1 MARKKKEDF
10 DVVTASQ
17 TDDGT
22 VVITSL
28 NELSEERM
36 NNVIRNAVASYDPE
50 NKQYSTYLKI
60 SASSETLTVDRI
72 DELAR
77 GLQSSLTNV
86 QTVNGIIRNYINKD
100 DLIGITY
107 DAIEANVNTEF
118 KCSFAQ
124 FPEQRNKTKQVNYA
138 REVIDDFNAQ
148 INVRSLLRAAIPMT
162 YAEGTYI
169 TYLRQ
174 KDENYIV
181 DYYPLGIAEISDYLS
196 NGQPV
201 VLINM
206 SKLKSAL
213 SKSMLKDKK
222 NKALFFENQETE
234 IQDNYPD
241 EVYQAFKNGD
251 TYAKLD
257 VDHCGVIRIGNM
269 GQKYGVS
276 PLFRALRPALML
288 ETFDTSDRVNAKAKA
303 KKIILQQ
310 LDPALMGPNND
321 KKGFAEQVTAHD
333 NLLRA
338 WKQNTVL
345 VTTAPYVKD
354 IRYVEPKVEMTNIET
369 VKQYR
374 NREMAALGISF
385 LNTDGQQT
393 VSTAKVSLDQLM
405 KNIGKIAEQ
414 IEDVLKRWYR
424 IRLEDAGV
432 DPMYCPDVKV
442 STTEMM
448 GIKPVWRN
456 KQIEADLSFVDV
468 RRNSWKSVATLTTFM
483 TEALKNQMF
492 YDIFSM
498 VDDAITGGEQKI
510 DAQGKEPTM
519 QDMDALALYLNEY
532 ADGGNPFTVSLMK
545 YCAKMRRMTG
555 YAEYLSDAAKDEFN
569 RYGLV
574 KTYDGVA
581 ITGISSA
588 KKLGDGSLLIPD

>member
-22 VVITSL
+22 VVLTSV

-36 NNVIRNAVASYDPE
+36 DNVIRHAIASYDPE

-138 REVIDDFNAQ
+138 REVIDDFNTQ

-234 IQDNYPD
+234 IQNNYPD

-303 KKIILQQ
+303 KKIIWQQ
-310 LDPALMGPNND
+310 LDPELMGPNKD
-321 KKGFAEQVTAHD
+321 KKGFSEQVTAHD

-354 IRYVEPKVEMTNIET
+354 IKYVEPKVEMTNIET

-448 GIKPVWRN
+448 GMEMKKAIAQFLFTTLNCSYKTAYEYMGLHAEDELRKRQAETEEGYDDVFVARQTSYTSTGNSGGGDSDKKTGRPKGEETE
-456 KQIEADLSFVDV
+456 KQIYDQQ
-468 RRNSWKSVATLTTFM
+468 RNEDSK
-483 TEALKNQMF
+483 
-492 YDIFSM
+492 
-498 VDDAITGGEQKI
+498 
-510 DAQGKEPTM
+510 
-519 QDMDALALYLNEY
+519 
-532 ADGGNPFTVSLMK
+532 
-545 YCAKMRRMTG
+545 
-555 YAEYLSDAAKDEFN
+555 
-569 RYGLV
+569 
-574 KTYDGVA
+574 
-581 ITGISSA
+581 
-588 KKLGDGSLLIPD
+588 

>member
-22 VVITSL
+22 IVITSL

-148 INVRSLLRAAIPMT
+148 INVRSLLRTAIPMT

-169 TYLRQ
+169 IYLRQ

-222 NKALFFENQETE
+222 NKALFFENQEIE
-234 IQDNYPD
+234 IQNNYPD
-241 EVYQAFKNGD
+241 EVYQAFKNGN

-303 KKIILQQ
+303 KKIIWQQ

-354 IRYVEPKVEMTNIET
+354 IKYVEPKVEMTNIET

-414 IEDVLKRWYR
+414 IEDVLKRWYS

-448 GIKPVWRN
+448 GMEMKKAIAQFLFTTLNCSYKTAYEYMGLHAEDELRKRQAETEEGYDDVFVARQTSYTSTGNSSGGDSDKKTGRPKGEETE
-456 KQIEADLSFVDV
+456 KQIYDQQ
-468 RRNSWKSVATLTTFM
+468 RNEDSK
-483 TEALKNQMF
+483 
-492 YDIFSM
+492 
-498 VDDAITGGEQKI
+498 
-510 DAQGKEPTM
+510 
-519 QDMDALALYLNEY
+519 
-532 ADGGNPFTVSLMK
+532 
-545 YCAKMRRMTG
+545 
-555 YAEYLSDAAKDEFN
+555 
-569 RYGLV
+569 
-574 KTYDGVA
+574 
-581 ITGISSA
+581 
-588 KKLGDGSLLIPD
+588 

>member
-22 VVITSL
+22 VVLTSV

-36 NNVIRNAVASYDPE
+36 DNVIRHAIASYDPE

-138 REVIDDFNAQ
+138 REVIDDFNTQ
-148 INVRSLLRAAIPMT
+148 INVRSLLRTAIPMT

-169 TYLRQ
+169 IYLRQ

-222 NKALFFENQETE
+222 NKALFFENQEIE
-234 IQDNYPD
+234 IQNNYPD
-241 EVYQAFKNGD
+241 EVYQAFKNGN

-303 KKIILQQ
+303 KKIIWQQ

-354 IRYVEPKVEMTNIET
+354 IKYVEPKVEMTNIET

-424 IRLEDAGV
+424 VRLEDAGV
-432 DPMYCPDVKV
+432 DLMYCPDVNV

-448 GIKPVWRN
+448 GMEMKKAIAQFLFTTLNCSYKTAYEYMGLHAEDELRKRQAETEEGYDDVFVARQTSYTSTGNTGGGGDSDKKTGRPKGEETE
-456 KQIEADLSFVDV
+456 KQIYDQQ
-468 RRNSWKSVATLTTFM
+468 RNEDSK
-483 TEALKNQMF
+483 
-492 YDIFSM
+492 
-498 VDDAITGGEQKI
+498 
-510 DAQGKEPTM
+510 
-519 QDMDALALYLNEY
+519 
-532 ADGGNPFTVSLMK
+532 
-545 YCAKMRRMTG
+545 
-555 YAEYLSDAAKDEFN
+555 
-569 RYGLV
+569 
-574 KTYDGVA
+574 
-581 ITGISSA
+581 
-588 KKLGDGSLLIPD
+588 

>member
-138 REVIDDFNAQ
+138 REVIDDFNTQ
-148 INVRSLLRAAIPMT
+148 INVRSLLRVAIPMT

-234 IQDNYPD
+234 IQNNYPD

-303 KKIILQQ
+303 KKIIWQQ
-310 LDPALMGPNND
+310 LDPELMGPNKD
-321 KKGFAEQVTAHD
+321 KKGFSEQVTAHD

-354 IRYVEPKVEMTNIET
+354 IKYVEPKVEMTNIET

-448 GIKPVWRN
+448 GMEMKKAIAQFLFTTLNCSYKTAYEYMGLHAEDELRKRQAETEEGYDDVFVARQTSYTSTGNSGGGGDSDKKTGRPKGEETE
-456 KQIEADLSFVDV
+456 KQIYDQQ
-468 RRNSWKSVATLTTFM
+468 RNEDSK
-483 TEALKNQMF
+483 
-492 YDIFSM
+492 
-498 VDDAITGGEQKI
+498 
-510 DAQGKEPTM
+510 
-519 QDMDALALYLNEY
+519 
-532 ADGGNPFTVSLMK
+532 
-545 YCAKMRRMTG
+545 
-555 YAEYLSDAAKDEFN
+555 
-569 RYGLV
+569 
-574 KTYDGVA
+574 
-581 ITGISSA
+581 
-588 KKLGDGSLLIPD
+588 

>member
-22 VVITSL
+22 VVLTSV

-36 NNVIRNAVASYDPE
+36 DNVIRHAIASYDPE

-124 FPEQRNKTKQVNYA
+124 FPEKRNKAKQVNYA
-138 REVIDDFNAQ
+138 RKVIDDFNAQ
-148 INVRSLLRAAIPMT
+148 INVRSLLRTAIPMT

-169 TYLRQ
+169 IYLRQ

-222 NKALFFENQETE
+222 NKALFFENQEIE
-234 IQDNYPD
+234 IQNNYPD

-303 KKIILQQ
+303 KKIIWQQ

-354 IRYVEPKVEMTNIET
+354 IKYVEPKVEMTNIET

-448 GIKPVWRN
+448 GMEMKKAIAQFLFTTLNCSYKTAYEYMGLHAEDELRKRQAETEEGYDDVFVARQTSYTSTGNTGGGGDSDKKTGRPKGEETE
-456 KQIEADLSFVDV
+456 KQIYDQQ
-468 RRNSWKSVATLTTFM
+468 RNEDSK
-483 TEALKNQMF
+483 
-492 YDIFSM
+492 
-498 VDDAITGGEQKI
+498 
-510 DAQGKEPTM
+510 
-519 QDMDALALYLNEY
+519 
-532 ADGGNPFTVSLMK
+532 
-545 YCAKMRRMTG
+545 
-555 YAEYLSDAAKDEFN
+555 
-569 RYGLV
+569 
-574 KTYDGVA
+574 
-581 ITGISSA
+581 
-588 KKLGDGSLLIPD
+588 

>member
-138 REVIDDFNAQ
+138 REVIDDFNTQ

-234 IQDNYPD
+234 IQNNYPD

-303 KKIILQQ
+303 KKIIWQQ
-310 LDPALMGPNND
+310 LDPALMGQNHD
-321 KKGFAEQVTAHD
+321 KKGFTEQVTAHD

-354 IRYVEPKVEMTNIET
+354 IKYVEPKVEMTNIET

-448 GIKPVWRN
+448 GMEMKKAIAQFLFTTLNCSYKTAYEYMGLHAEDELRKRQAETEEGYDDVFVARQTSYTSTGNTGGGDSDKKTGHPKGEETE
-456 KQIEADLSFVDV
+456 KQIYDQQ
-468 RRNSWKSVATLTTFM
+468 RNEDSK
-483 TEALKNQMF
+483 
-492 YDIFSM
+492 
-498 VDDAITGGEQKI
+498 
-510 DAQGKEPTM
+510 
-519 QDMDALALYLNEY
+519 
-532 ADGGNPFTVSLMK
+532 
-545 YCAKMRRMTG
+545 
-555 YAEYLSDAAKDEFN
+555 
-569 RYGLV
+569 
-574 KTYDGVA
+574 
-581 ITGISSA
+581 
-588 KKLGDGSLLIPD
+588 

>member
-22 VVITSL
+22 VVLTSV

-36 NNVIRNAVASYDPE
+36 DNVIRHAIASYDPE

-138 REVIDDFNAQ
+138 REVIDDFNTQ

-234 IQDNYPD
+234 IQNNYPD

-303 KKIILQQ
+303 KKIIWQQ
-310 LDPALMGPNND
+310 LDPELMGPNKD
-321 KKGFAEQVTAHD
+321 KKGFSEQVTAHD

-354 IRYVEPKVEMTNIET
+354 IKYVEPKVEMTNIET

-448 GIKPVWRN
+448 GMEMKKAIAQFLFTTLNCSYKTAYEYMGLHAEDELRKRQAETEEGYDDVFVARQTSYTSTGSSGGGDSDKKTGRPKGEETE
-456 KQIEADLSFVDV
+456 KQIYDQQ
-468 RRNSWKSVATLTTFM
+468 RNEDSK
-483 TEALKNQMF
+483 
-492 YDIFSM
+492 
-498 VDDAITGGEQKI
+498 
-510 DAQGKEPTM
+510 
-519 QDMDALALYLNEY
+519 
-532 ADGGNPFTVSLMK
+532 
-545 YCAKMRRMTG
+545 
-555 YAEYLSDAAKDEFN
+555 
-569 RYGLV
+569 
-574 KTYDGVA
+574 
-581 ITGISSA
+581 
-588 KKLGDGSLLIPD
+588 

>member
-22 VVITSL
+22 VVLTSV

-36 NNVIRNAVASYDPE
+36 DNVIRHAIASYDPE

-77 GLQSSLTNV
+77 GLQSNLTNV

-138 REVIDDFNAQ
+138 REVIDDFNTQ

-222 NKALFFENQETE
+222 KKALFFENQETE
-234 IQDNYPD
+234 IQNNYPD

-303 KKIILQQ
+303 KKIIWQQ

-354 IRYVEPKVEMTNIET
+354 IKYVEPKVEMTNIET

-448 GIKPVWRN
+448 GMEMKKAIAQFLFTTLNCSYKTAYEYMGLHAEDELRKRQAETEEGYDDVFVARQTSYTSSGNSAGGGDSDKKTGRPKGEETE
-456 KQIEADLSFVDV
+456 KQIYDQQ
-468 RRNSWKSVATLTTFM
+468 RNEDSK
-483 TEALKNQMF
+483 
-492 YDIFSM
+492 
-498 VDDAITGGEQKI
+498 
-510 DAQGKEPTM
+510 
-519 QDMDALALYLNEY
+519 
-532 ADGGNPFTVSLMK
+532 
-545 YCAKMRRMTG
+545 
-555 YAEYLSDAAKDEFN
+555 
-569 RYGLV
+569 
-574 KTYDGVA
+574 
-581 ITGISSA
+581 
-588 KKLGDGSLLIPD
+588 

>member
-107 DAIEANVNTEF
+107 DAIESNVNTEF

-138 REVIDDFNAQ
+138 REVIDDFNTQ

-234 IQDNYPD
+234 IQNNYPD

-303 KKIILQQ
+303 KKIIWQQ
-310 LDPALMGPNND
+310 LDPELMGPNKD
-321 KKGFAEQVTAHD
+321 KKGFSEQVTAHD

-354 IRYVEPKVEMTNIET
+354 IKYVEPKVEMTNIET

-448 GIKPVWRN
+448 GMEMKKAIARFLFTTLNCSYKTAYEYMGLHAEDELRKRQAETEEGYDDVFVARQTSYTSTGSSGGGGDSDKKTGRPKGEETE
-456 KQIEADLSFVDV
+456 KQIYDQQ
-468 RRNSWKSVATLTTFM
+468 RNEDSK
-483 TEALKNQMF
+483 
-492 YDIFSM
+492 
-498 VDDAITGGEQKI
+498 
-510 DAQGKEPTM
+510 
-519 QDMDALALYLNEY
+519 
-532 ADGGNPFTVSLMK
+532 
-545 YCAKMRRMTG
+545 
-555 YAEYLSDAAKDEFN
+555 
-569 RYGLV
+569 
-574 KTYDGVA
+574 
-581 ITGISSA
+581 
-588 KKLGDGSLLIPD
+588 

>member
-138 REVIDDFNAQ
+138 REVIDDFNTQ
-148 INVRSLLRAAIPMT
+148 INVRSLLRTAIPMT

-196 NGQPV
+196 SGQPV

-234 IQDNYPD
+234 IQNNYPD

-303 KKIILQQ
+303 KKIIWQQ
-310 LDPALMGPNND
+310 LDPELMGPNKD
-321 KKGFAEQVTAHD
+321 KKGFSEQVTAHD

-354 IRYVEPKVEMTNIET
+354 IKYVEPKVEMTNIET

-448 GIKPVWRN
+448 GMEMKKAIAQFLFTTLNCSYKTAYEYMGLHAEDELRKRQAETEEGYDDVFVARQTSYTSTGSSGGGGDSDKKTGRPKGEETE
-456 KQIEADLSFVDV
+456 KQIYDQQ
-468 RRNSWKSVATLTTFM
+468 RNEDSK
-483 TEALKNQMF
+483 
-492 YDIFSM
+492 
-498 VDDAITGGEQKI
+498 
-510 DAQGKEPTM
+510 
-519 QDMDALALYLNEY
+519 
-532 ADGGNPFTVSLMK
+532 
-545 YCAKMRRMTG
+545 
-555 YAEYLSDAAKDEFN
+555 
-569 RYGLV
+569 
-574 KTYDGVA
+574 
-581 ITGISSA
+581 
-588 KKLGDGSLLIPD
+588 

>member
-22 VVITSL
+22 IVITSL

-138 REVIDDFNAQ
+138 REVIDDFNSQ

-234 IQDNYPD
+234 IQNNYPD

-303 KKIILQQ
+303 KKIIWQQ
-310 LDPALMGPNND
+310 LDPALMGPNNN
-321 KKGFAEQVTAHD
+321 KKGFAEQATAHD

-354 IRYVEPKVEMTNIET
+354 IKYVEPKVEMTNIET

-448 GIKPVWRN
+448 GMEMKKAIAQFLFTTLNCSYKTAYEYMGLHAEDELRKRQAETEEGYDDVFVARQTSYTSTGNSGSSDSDKKTGRPKGEETE
-456 KQIEADLSFVDV
+456 KQIYDQQ
-468 RRNSWKSVATLTTFM
+468 RNEDSK
-483 TEALKNQMF
+483 
-492 YDIFSM
+492 
-498 VDDAITGGEQKI
+498 
-510 DAQGKEPTM
+510 
-519 QDMDALALYLNEY
+519 
-532 ADGGNPFTVSLMK
+532 
-545 YCAKMRRMTG
+545 
-555 YAEYLSDAAKDEFN
+555 
-569 RYGLV
+569 
-574 KTYDGVA
+574 
-581 ITGISSA
+581 
-588 KKLGDGSLLIPD
+588 

>member
-22 VVITSL
+22 VVLTSV

-36 NNVIRNAVASYDPE
+36 DNVIRHAIASYDPE

-234 IQDNYPD
+234 IQNNYPD

-354 IRYVEPKVEMTNIET
+354 VRYVEPKVEMTNIET

-448 GIKPVWRN
+448 GMEMKKAIAQFLFTTLNCSYKTAYEYMGLHAEDELCKRQAETEEGYDDVFVARQTSYTSTGSSGGGGDSDKKTGRPKGEETE
-456 KQIEADLSFVDV
+456 KQIYDQQ
-468 RRNSWKSVATLTTFM
+468 RNEDSK
-483 TEALKNQMF
+483 
-492 YDIFSM
+492 
-498 VDDAITGGEQKI
+498 
-510 DAQGKEPTM
+510 
-519 QDMDALALYLNEY
+519 
-532 ADGGNPFTVSLMK
+532 
-545 YCAKMRRMTG
+545 
-555 YAEYLSDAAKDEFN
+555 
-569 RYGLV
+569 
-574 KTYDGVA
+574 
-581 ITGISSA
+581 
-588 KKLGDGSLLIPD
+588 

>member
-22 VVITSL
+22 VVLTSV

-36 NNVIRNAVASYDPE
+36 DNVIRHAIASYDPE

-148 INVRSLLRAAIPMT
+148 INVRSLLRTAIPMT

-222 NKALFFENQETE
+222 NKALFFENQEIE
-234 IQDNYPD
+234 IQNNYPD
-241 EVYQAFKNGD
+241 EVYQAFKNGN

-303 KKIILQQ
+303 KKIIWQQ

-354 IRYVEPKVEMTNIET
+354 IKYVEPKVEMTNIET

-432 DPMYCPDVKV
+432 DLMYCPDVKV

-448 GIKPVWRN
+448 GMEMKKAIAQFLFTTLNCSYKTAYEYMGLHAEDELRKRQAETEEGYDDVFVARQTSYTSTGNTGGGGDSDKKTGRPKGEETE
-456 KQIEADLSFVDV
+456 KQIYDQQ
-468 RRNSWKSVATLTTFM
+468 RNEDSK
-483 TEALKNQMF
+483 
-492 YDIFSM
+492 
-498 VDDAITGGEQKI
+498 
-510 DAQGKEPTM
+510 
-519 QDMDALALYLNEY
+519 
-532 ADGGNPFTVSLMK
+532 
-545 YCAKMRRMTG
+545 
-555 YAEYLSDAAKDEFN
+555 
-569 RYGLV
+569 
-574 KTYDGVA
+574 
-581 ITGISSA
+581 
-588 KKLGDGSLLIPD
+588 

>member
-17 TDDGT
+17 SDDGT
-22 VVITSL
+22 VVLTSI

-50 NKQYSTYLKI
+50 NNQYSTYLKI

-138 REVIDDFNAQ
+138 REVIDDFNTQ
-148 INVRSLLRAAIPMT
+148 INVRSLLRTAIPMT

-234 IQDNYPD
+234 IQNNYPD

-303 KKIILQQ
+303 KKIIWQQ

-354 IRYVEPKVEMTNIET
+354 IKYVEPKVEMTNIET

-432 DPMYCPDVKV
+432 DQMYCPDVKV

-448 GIKPVWRN
+448 GMEMKKAIAQFLFTTLNCSYKTAYEYMGLHAEDELRKRQAETEEGYDDVFVARQTSYTSTGNTGGGGDSDKKTGRPKGEETE
-456 KQIEADLSFVDV
+456 KQIYDQQ
-468 RRNSWKSVATLTTFM
+468 RNEDSK
-483 TEALKNQMF
+483 
-492 YDIFSM
+492 
-498 VDDAITGGEQKI
+498 
-510 DAQGKEPTM
+510 
-519 QDMDALALYLNEY
+519 
-532 ADGGNPFTVSLMK
+532 
-545 YCAKMRRMTG
+545 
-555 YAEYLSDAAKDEFN
+555 
-569 RYGLV
+569 
-574 KTYDGVA
+574 
-581 ITGISSA
+581 
-588 KKLGDGSLLIPD
+588 

>member
-148 INVRSLLRAAIPMT
+148 INVRSLLRTAIPMT

-213 SKSMLKDKK
+213 SKSMLKDKR
-222 NKALFFENQETE
+222 NKALFFENQEIE
-234 IQDNYPD
+234 IQNNYPD
-241 EVYQAFKNGD
+241 EVYQAFKNGN

-303 KKIILQQ
+303 KKIIWQQ

-354 IRYVEPKVEMTNIET
+354 IKYVEPKVEMTNIET

-432 DPMYCPDVKV
+432 DLMYCPDVKV

-448 GIKPVWRN
+448 GMEMKKAIAQFLFTTLNCSYKTAYEYMGLHAEDELRKRQAETEEGYDDVFVARQTSYTSTGNPGGGGDSDKKTGRPKGEETE
-456 KQIEADLSFVDV
+456 KQIYDQQ
-468 RRNSWKSVATLTTFM
+468 RNEDSK
-483 TEALKNQMF
+483 
-492 YDIFSM
+492 
-498 VDDAITGGEQKI
+498 
-510 DAQGKEPTM
+510 
-519 QDMDALALYLNEY
+519 
-532 ADGGNPFTVSLMK
+532 
-545 YCAKMRRMTG
+545 
-555 YAEYLSDAAKDEFN
+555 
-569 RYGLV
+569 
-574 KTYDGVA
+574 
-581 ITGISSA
+581 
-588 KKLGDGSLLIPD
+588 

>member
-22 VVITSL
+22 VVLTSV

-36 NNVIRNAVASYDPE
+36 DNVIRHAIASYDPE

-77 GLQSSLTNV
+77 GLQSNLTNV

-138 REVIDDFNAQ
+138 REVIDDFNTQ
-148 INVRSLLRAAIPMT
+148 INVRSLLRTAIPMT

-234 IQDNYPD
+234 IQNNYPD

-303 KKIILQQ
+303 KKIIWQQ
-310 LDPALMGPNND
+310 LDPELMGPNKD
-321 KKGFAEQVTAHD
+321 KKGFSEQVTAHD

-354 IRYVEPKVEMTNIET
+354 IKYVEPKVEMTNIET

-432 DPMYCPDVKV
+432 DTMYCPDVKV

-448 GIKPVWRN
+448 GMEMKKAIAQFLFTTLNCSYKTAYEYMGLHAEDELRKRQAETEEGYDDVFVARQTSYTSTGNSSGGGDSDKKTGRPKGEETE
-456 KQIEADLSFVDV
+456 KQIYDQQ
-468 RRNSWKSVATLTTFM
+468 RNEDSK
-483 TEALKNQMF
+483 
-492 YDIFSM
+492 
-498 VDDAITGGEQKI
+498 
-510 DAQGKEPTM
+510 
-519 QDMDALALYLNEY
+519 
-532 ADGGNPFTVSLMK
+532 
-545 YCAKMRRMTG
+545 
-555 YAEYLSDAAKDEFN
+555 
-569 RYGLV
+569 
-574 KTYDGVA
+574 
-581 ITGISSA
+581 
-588 KKLGDGSLLIPD
+588 

>member
-22 VVITSL
+22 VVLTSV

-36 NNVIRNAVASYDPE
+36 DNVIRHAIASYDPE

-138 REVIDDFNAQ
+138 REVIDDFNTQ

-234 IQDNYPD
+234 IQNNYPD

-303 KKIILQQ
+303 KKIIWQQ
-310 LDPALMGPNND
+310 LDPELMGPNKD
-321 KKGFAEQVTAHD
+321 KKGFSEQVTAHD

-354 IRYVEPKVEMTNIET
+354 IKYVEPKVEMTNIET

-432 DPMYCPDVKV
+432 DTMFCPDVKV

-448 GIKPVWRN
+448 GMEMKKAIAQFLFTTLNCSYKTAYEYMGLHAEDELRKRQAETEEGYDDVFVARQTSYTSTGNSSGGDSDKKTGRPKGEETE
-456 KQIEADLSFVDV
+456 KQIYDQQ
-468 RRNSWKSVATLTTFM
+468 RNEDSK
-483 TEALKNQMF
+483 
-492 YDIFSM
+492 
-498 VDDAITGGEQKI
+498 
-510 DAQGKEPTM
+510 
-519 QDMDALALYLNEY
+519 
-532 ADGGNPFTVSLMK
+532 
-545 YCAKMRRMTG
+545 
-555 YAEYLSDAAKDEFN
+555 
-569 RYGLV
+569 
-574 KTYDGVA
+574 
-581 ITGISSA
+581 
-588 KKLGDGSLLIPD
+588 

>member
-72 DELAR
+72 DELAQ

-162 YAEGTYI
+162 YAGGTYI

-234 IQDNYPD
+234 IQNNYPD

-303 KKIILQQ
+303 KKIIWQQ
-310 LDPALMGPNND
+310 LDPELMGPNKD
-321 KKGFAEQVTAHD
+321 KKGFSEQVTAHD

-354 IRYVEPKVEMTNIET
+354 IKYVEPKVEMTNIET

-448 GIKPVWRN
+448 GMEMKKAIAQFLFTTLNCSYKTAYEYMGLHAEDELRKRQAETEEGYDDVFVARQTSYTSTGNTGGGGDSDKKTGRPKGEETE
-456 KQIEADLSFVDV
+456 KQIYDQQ
-468 RRNSWKSVATLTTFM
+468 RNEDSK
-483 TEALKNQMF
+483 
-492 YDIFSM
+492 
-498 VDDAITGGEQKI
+498 
-510 DAQGKEPTM
+510 
-519 QDMDALALYLNEY
+519 
-532 ADGGNPFTVSLMK
+532 
-545 YCAKMRRMTG
+545 
-555 YAEYLSDAAKDEFN
+555 
-569 RYGLV
+569 
-574 KTYDGVA
+574 
-581 ITGISSA
+581 
-588 KKLGDGSLLIPD
+588 

>member
-22 VVITSL
+22 VIITSL

-77 GLQSSLTNV
+77 GLQSNLTNV

-138 REVIDDFNAQ
+138 REVIDDFNTQ
-148 INVRSLLRAAIPMT
+148 INVRSLLRTAIPMT

-234 IQDNYPD
+234 IQNNYPD

-303 KKIILQQ
+303 KKIIWQQ

-354 IRYVEPKVEMTNIET
+354 IKYVEPKVEMTNIET

-432 DPMYCPDVKV
+432 DTMYCPDVKV

-448 GIKPVWRN
+448 GMEMKKAIAQFLFTTLNCSYKTAYEYMGLHAEDELRKRQAETEEGYDDVFVARQTSYTSTGSSGSGSDSDKKTGRPKGEETE
-456 KQIEADLSFVDV
+456 KQIYDQQ
-468 RRNSWKSVATLTTFM
+468 RNEDSK
-483 TEALKNQMF
+483 
-492 YDIFSM
+492 
-498 VDDAITGGEQKI
+498 
-510 DAQGKEPTM
+510 
-519 QDMDALALYLNEY
+519 
-532 ADGGNPFTVSLMK
+532 
-545 YCAKMRRMTG
+545 
-555 YAEYLSDAAKDEFN
+555 
-569 RYGLV
+569 
-574 KTYDGVA
+574 
-581 ITGISSA
+581 
-588 KKLGDGSLLIPD
+588 

>member
-22 VVITSL
+22 IVLTSV

-36 NNVIRNAVASYDPE
+36 DNVIRHAIASYDPE

-138 REVIDDFNAQ
+138 REVIDDFNTQ

-169 TYLRQ
+169 IYLRQ

-234 IQDNYPD
+234 IQNNYPD

-251 TYAKLD
+251 TYARLD

-303 KKIILQQ
+303 KKIIWQQ
-310 LDPALMGPNND
+310 LDPELMGPNKD
-321 KKGFAEQVTAHD
+321 KKGFSEQVTAHD

-354 IRYVEPKVEMTNIET
+354 IKYVEPKVEMTNIET

-448 GIKPVWRN
+448 GMEMKKAIAQFLFTTLNCSYKTAYEYMGLHAEDELRKRQAETEEGYDDVFVARQTSYTSTGNSGGGGDSDKKTGRPKGEETE
-456 KQIEADLSFVDV
+456 KQIYDQQ
-468 RRNSWKSVATLTTFM
+468 RNEDSK
-483 TEALKNQMF
+483 
-492 YDIFSM
+492 
-498 VDDAITGGEQKI
+498 
-510 DAQGKEPTM
+510 
-519 QDMDALALYLNEY
+519 
-532 ADGGNPFTVSLMK
+532 
-545 YCAKMRRMTG
+545 
-555 YAEYLSDAAKDEFN
+555 
-569 RYGLV
+569 
-574 KTYDGVA
+574 
-581 ITGISSA
+581 
-588 KKLGDGSLLIPD
+588 

>member
-22 VVITSL
+22 VVLTSV

-36 NNVIRNAVASYDPE
+36 DNVIRHAIASYDPE

-138 REVIDDFNAQ
+138 REVIDDFNTQ
-148 INVRSLLRAAIPMT
+148 INVRSLLRTAIPMT

-169 TYLRQ
+169 IYLRQ
-174 KDENYIV
+174 KDENYIA

-222 NKALFFENQETE
+222 NKALFFENQEIE
-234 IQDNYPD
+234 IQNNYPD
-241 EVYQAFKNGD
+241 EVYQAFKNGN

-303 KKIILQQ
+303 KKIIWQQ

-354 IRYVEPKVEMTNIET
+354 IKYVEPKVEMTNIET

-424 IRLEDAGV
+424 VRLEDAGV
-432 DPMYCPDVKV
+432 DLMYCPDVKV

-448 GIKPVWRN
+448 GMEMKKAIAQFLFTTLNCSYKTAYEYMGLHAEDELRKRQAETEEGYDDVFVARQTSYTSTGNTGGGGDSDKKTGRPKGEETE
-456 KQIEADLSFVDV
+456 KQIYDQQ
-468 RRNSWKSVATLTTFM
+468 RNEDSK
-483 TEALKNQMF
+483 
-492 YDIFSM
+492 
-498 VDDAITGGEQKI
+498 
-510 DAQGKEPTM
+510 
-519 QDMDALALYLNEY
+519 
-532 ADGGNPFTVSLMK
+532 
-545 YCAKMRRMTG
+545 
-555 YAEYLSDAAKDEFN
+555 
-569 RYGLV
+569 
-574 KTYDGVA
+574 
-581 ITGISSA
+581 
-588 KKLGDGSLLIPD
+588 

>member
-17 TDDGT
+17 DNDGRII
-22 VVITSL
+22 ITSAK
-28 NELSEERM
+28 ELSEEKM
-36 NNVIRNAVASYDPE
+36 NNAIRNAVAAYDPE
-50 NKQYSTYLKI
+50 NKQYSAYLTI

-138 REVIDDFNAQ
+138 REVIEDFNSQ
-148 INVRSLLRAAIPMT
+148 INVRNLLRSAIPMT

-234 IQDNYPD
+234 IQNNYPD
-241 EVYQAFKNGD
+241 EVYQAFKSGD

-257 VDHCGVIRIGNM
+257 VDHCGVIRVGNM

-288 ETFDTSDRVNAKAKA
+288 ETFDTADRVNAKAKA
-303 KKIILQQ
+303 KKIIWQQ
-310 LDPALMGPNND
+310 LDPSLMGPNLD
-321 KKGFAEQVTAHD
+321 KKGYAEQATAHD
-333 NLLRA
+333 NLMRA

-345 VTTAPYVKD
+345 VTTPPYVKS
-354 IRYVEPKVEMTNIET
+354 IQYVEPKVEMTNIET

-414 IEDVLKRWYR
+414 VEDVLKRWYR

-432 DPMYCPDVKV
+432 DPMYCPDVKI

-448 GIKPVWRN
+448 GMEMKKSIAQFLFTTLNCSYGTAYDIMGYHAEDELRKRQAESEEGYDDVFIARQTSYTSSGSSGGSSGDSDAKVGRPKGEETE
-456 KQIEADLSFVDV
+456 KQIYDQQ
-468 RRNSWKSVATLTTFM
+468 RNEDSK
-483 TEALKNQMF
+483 
-492 YDIFSM
+492 
-498 VDDAITGGEQKI
+498 
-510 DAQGKEPTM
+510 
-519 QDMDALALYLNEY
+519 
-532 ADGGNPFTVSLMK
+532 
-545 YCAKMRRMTG
+545 
-555 YAEYLSDAAKDEFN
+555 
-569 RYGLV
+569 
-574 KTYDGVA
+574 
-581 ITGISSA
+581 
-588 KKLGDGSLLIPD
+588 

>member
-124 FPEQRNKTKQVNYA
+124 FPEKRNKTKQVNYA

-148 INVRSLLRAAIPMT
+148 INVRSLLRTAIPMT

-169 TYLRQ
+169 IYLRQ

-222 NKALFFENQETE
+222 NKALFFENQEIE
-234 IQDNYPD
+234 IQNNYPD
-241 EVYQAFKNGD
+241 EVYQAFKNGN

-303 KKIILQQ
+303 KKIIWQQ

-354 IRYVEPKVEMTNIET
+354 IKYVEPKVEMTNIET

-432 DPMYCPDVKV
+432 DLMYCPDVKV

-448 GIKPVWRN
+448 GMEMKKAIAQFLFTTLNCSYKTAYEYMGLHAEDELRKRQAETEEGYDDVFVARQTSYTSTGNTGGGGDSDKKTGRPKGEETE
-456 KQIEADLSFVDV
+456 KQIYDQQ
-468 RRNSWKSVATLTTFM
+468 RNEDSK
-483 TEALKNQMF
+483 
-492 YDIFSM
+492 
-498 VDDAITGGEQKI
+498 
-510 DAQGKEPTM
+510 
-519 QDMDALALYLNEY
+519 
-532 ADGGNPFTVSLMK
+532 
-545 YCAKMRRMTG
+545 
-555 YAEYLSDAAKDEFN
+555 
-569 RYGLV
+569 
-574 KTYDGVA
+574 
-581 ITGISSA
+581 
-588 KKLGDGSLLIPD
+588 

>member
-22 VVITSL
+22 VVLTSV

-36 NNVIRNAVASYDPE
+36 DNVVRHAIASYDPE

-138 REVIDDFNAQ
+138 REVIDDFNTQ

-174 KDENYIV
+174 KDENYII

-234 IQDNYPD
+234 IQNNYPD

-303 KKIILQQ
+303 KKIIWQQ
-310 LDPALMGPNND
+310 LDPELMGPNKD
-321 KKGFAEQVTAHD
+321 KKGFSEQVTAHD

-354 IRYVEPKVEMTNIET
+354 IKYVEPKVEMTNIET

-448 GIKPVWRN
+448 GMEMKKAIAQFLFTTLNCSYKTAYEYMGLHAEDELRKRQAETEEGYDDVFVARQTSYTSTGNPCGGDSDKKTGRPKGEETE
-456 KQIEADLSFVDV
+456 KQIYDQQ
-468 RRNSWKSVATLTTFM
+468 RNEDSK
-483 TEALKNQMF
+483 
-492 YDIFSM
+492 
-498 VDDAITGGEQKI
+498 
-510 DAQGKEPTM
+510 
-519 QDMDALALYLNEY
+519 
-532 ADGGNPFTVSLMK
+532 
-545 YCAKMRRMTG
+545 
-555 YAEYLSDAAKDEFN
+555 
-569 RYGLV
+569 
-574 KTYDGVA
+574 
-581 ITGISSA
+581 
-588 KKLGDGSLLIPD
+588 

>member
-138 REVIDDFNAQ
+138 REVIDDFNTQ
-148 INVRSLLRAAIPMT
+148 INVRSLLRTAIPMT

-234 IQDNYPD
+234 IQNNYPD

-303 KKIILQQ
+303 KKIIWQQ

-354 IRYVEPKVEMTNIET
+354 IKYVEPKVEMTNIET

-432 DPMYCPDVKV
+432 DQMYCPDVKV

-448 GIKPVWRN
+448 GMEMKKAIAQFLFTTLNCSYKTAYEYMGLHAEDELRKRQAETEEGYDDVFVARQTSYTSTGNTGGGGDSDKKTGRPKGEETE
-456 KQIEADLSFVDV
+456 KQIYDQQ
-468 RRNSWKSVATLTTFM
+468 RNEDSK
-483 TEALKNQMF
+483 
-492 YDIFSM
+492 
-498 VDDAITGGEQKI
+498 
-510 DAQGKEPTM
+510 
-519 QDMDALALYLNEY
+519 
-532 ADGGNPFTVSLMK
+532 
-545 YCAKMRRMTG
+545 
-555 YAEYLSDAAKDEFN
+555 
-569 RYGLV
+569 
-574 KTYDGVA
+574 
-581 ITGISSA
+581 
-588 KKLGDGSLLIPD
+588 

>member
-22 VVITSL
+22 VVLTSV

-36 NNVIRNAVASYDPE
+36 DNVIRHAIASYDPE

-138 REVIDDFNAQ
+138 REVIDDFNTQ

-169 TYLRQ
+169 IYLRQ

-234 IQDNYPD
+234 IQNNYPD

-303 KKIILQQ
+303 KKIIWQQ
-310 LDPALMGPNND
+310 LDPELMGPNND
-321 KKGFAEQVTAHD
+321 KKGFSEQVTAHD

-354 IRYVEPKVEMTNIET
+354 IKYVEPKVEMTNIET

-448 GIKPVWRN
+448 GMEMKKAIAQFLFTTLNCSYKTAYEYMGLHAEDELRKRQAETEEGYDDVFVARQTSYTSTGNSGGGGDSDKKTGRPKGEETE
-456 KQIEADLSFVDV
+456 KQIYDQQ
-468 RRNSWKSVATLTTFM
+468 RNEDSK
-483 TEALKNQMF
+483 
-492 YDIFSM
+492 
-498 VDDAITGGEQKI
+498 
-510 DAQGKEPTM
+510 
-519 QDMDALALYLNEY
+519 
-532 ADGGNPFTVSLMK
+532 
-545 YCAKMRRMTG
+545 
-555 YAEYLSDAAKDEFN
+555 
-569 RYGLV
+569 
-574 KTYDGVA
+574 
-581 ITGISSA
+581 
-588 KKLGDGSLLIPD
+588 

>member
-86 QTVNGIIRNYINKD
+86 QTVNGIIHNYINKD

-138 REVIDDFNAQ
+138 REVIDDFNTQ

-234 IQDNYPD
+234 IQNNYPD

-303 KKIILQQ
+303 KKIIWQQ
-310 LDPALMGPNND
+310 LDPELMGPNKD
-321 KKGFAEQVTAHD
+321 KKGFSEQVTAHD

-354 IRYVEPKVEMTNIET
+354 IKYVEPKVEMTNIET

-432 DPMYCPDVKV
+432 DTMYCPDVKV

-448 GIKPVWRN
+448 GMEMKKAIAQFLFTTLNCSYKTAYEYMGLHAEDELRKRQAETEEGYDDVFVARQTSYTSTGNSSGGDSDKKTGRPKGEETE
-456 KQIEADLSFVDV
+456 KQIYDQQ
-468 RRNSWKSVATLTTFM
+468 RNEDSK
-483 TEALKNQMF
+483 
-492 YDIFSM
+492 
-498 VDDAITGGEQKI
+498 
-510 DAQGKEPTM
+510 
-519 QDMDALALYLNEY
+519 
-532 ADGGNPFTVSLMK
+532 
-545 YCAKMRRMTG
+545 
-555 YAEYLSDAAKDEFN
+555 
-569 RYGLV
+569 
-574 KTYDGVA
+574 
-581 ITGISSA
+581 
-588 KKLGDGSLLIPD
+588 

>member
-72 DELAR
+72 DELAQ

-148 INVRSLLRAAIPMT
+148 INVRSLLRAAISMT

-234 IQDNYPD
+234 IQNNYPD

-303 KKIILQQ
+303 KKIIWQQ
-310 LDPALMGPNND
+310 LDPELMGPNKD
-321 KKGFAEQVTAHD
+321 KKGFSEQVTAHD

-354 IRYVEPKVEMTNIET
+354 IKYVEPKVEMTNIET

-448 GIKPVWRN
+448 GMEMKKAIAQFLFTTLNCSYKTAYEYMGLHAEDELRKRQAETEEGYDDVFVARQTSYTSTGNTGGGDSDKKTGRPKGEETE
-456 KQIEADLSFVDV
+456 KQIYDQQ
-468 RRNSWKSVATLTTFM
+468 RNEDSK
-483 TEALKNQMF
+483 
-492 YDIFSM
+492 
-498 VDDAITGGEQKI
+498 
-510 DAQGKEPTM
+510 
-519 QDMDALALYLNEY
+519 
-532 ADGGNPFTVSLMK
+532 
-545 YCAKMRRMTG
+545 
-555 YAEYLSDAAKDEFN
+555 
-569 RYGLV
+569 
-574 KTYDGVA
+574 
-581 ITGISSA
+581 
-588 KKLGDGSLLIPD
+588 

>member
-22 VVITSL
+22 VVLTSV

-36 NNVIRNAVASYDPE
+36 DNVIRHAIASYDPE

-138 REVIDDFNAQ
+138 REVIDDFNTQ
-148 INVRSLLRAAIPMT
+148 INVRSLFRAAIPMT

-234 IQDNYPD
+234 IQNNYPD

-303 KKIILQQ
+303 KKIIWQQ
-310 LDPALMGPNND
+310 LDPELMGPNKD
-321 KKGFAEQVTAHD
+321 KKGFSEQVTAHD

-354 IRYVEPKVEMTNIET
+354 IKYVEPKVEMTNIET

-432 DPMYCPDVKV
+432 DTMYCPDVKV

-448 GIKPVWRN
+448 GMEMKKAIAQFLFTTLNCSYKTAYEYMGLHAEDELRKRQAETEEGYDDVFVARQTSYTSTGNSGGGDSDKKTGRPKGEETE
-456 KQIEADLSFVDV
+456 KQIYDQQ
-468 RRNSWKSVATLTTFM
+468 RNEDSK
-483 TEALKNQMF
+483 
-492 YDIFSM
+492 
-498 VDDAITGGEQKI
+498 
-510 DAQGKEPTM
+510 
-519 QDMDALALYLNEY
+519 
-532 ADGGNPFTVSLMK
+532 
-545 YCAKMRRMTG
+545 
-555 YAEYLSDAAKDEFN
+555 
-569 RYGLV
+569 
-574 KTYDGVA
+574 
-581 ITGISSA
+581 
-588 KKLGDGSLLIPD
+588 

>member
-10 DVVTASQ
+10 DVVTAHQ
-17 TDDGT
+17 LDEDTI
-22 VVITSL
+22 VLTSVAD
-28 NELSEERM
+28 LSEEKM
-36 NNVIRNAVASYDPE
+36 DNAIRHALATYDPE
-50 NKQYSTYLKI
+50 NKQYSAYLTI

-86 QTVNGIIRNYINKD
+86 QTVNGIIQNYINKD

-118 KCSFAQ
+118 KCNFTQ
-124 FPEQRNKTKQVNYA
+124 FPEQRNKTKQVKYA
-138 REVIDDFNAQ
+138 REVIEDFNNQ
-148 INVRSLLRAAIPMT
+148 INVRGILRAAIPMT

-169 TYLRQ
+169 MYLRQ

-181 DYYPLGIAEISDYLS
+181 DYYPLGIAEISDYLF

-222 NKALFFENQETE
+222 NKALFFENQDTE
-234 IQDNYPD
+234 IQNNYPD
-241 EVYQAFKNGD
+241 EVYQAYKNGD

-257 VDHCGVIRIGNM
+257 VDHCGVVRVGNM
-269 GQKYGVS
+269 GKKYGVS
-276 PLFRALRPALML
+276 PLFRALKPALML
-288 ETFDTSDRVNAKAKA
+288 ETFDTADRVNAKAKA
-303 KKIILQQ
+303 KKIIWQQ
-310 LDPALMGPNND
+310 LDPALMGPNSD
-321 KKGFAEQVTAHD
+321 KKGFAEQATAHD

-345 VTTAPYVKD
+345 VTTPPYVKS
-354 IRYVEPKVEMTNIET
+354 IQYVEPKVEMTNIET

-424 IRLEDAGV
+424 IRLVDAGI
-432 DPMYCPDVKV
+432 DPIYCPEIKI

-448 GIKPVWRN
+448 SMEMK
-456 KQIEADLSFVDV
+456 
-468 RRNSWKSVATLTTFM
+468 KSVAQFLFTTLGLSYETIVPMFGLDPDNEFQKRQAEK
-483 TEALKNQMF
+483 EAGYEEVFTPRQTS
-492 YDIFSM
+492 YTASGGS
-498 VDDAITGGEQKI
+498 TGGS
-510 DAQGKEPTM
+510 
-519 QDMDALALYLNEY
+519 
-532 ADGGNPFTVSLMK
+532 GN
-545 YCAKMRRMTG
+545 
-555 YAEYLSDAAKDEFN
+555 SDAKVGRPKGEETDKQ
-569 RYGLV
+569 V
-574 KTYDGVA
+574 YDQQRNED
-581 ITGISSA
+581 S
-588 KKLGDGSLLIPD
+588 K

>member
-107 DAIEANVNTEF
+107 EAIEANVNTEF

-138 REVIDDFNAQ
+138 REVIDDFNLQ
-148 INVRSLLRAAIPMT
+148 INVRSLLRTVIPMT
-162 YAEGTYI
+162 YAEGTDI
-169 TYLRQ
+169 MYLRQ

-222 NKALFFENQETE
+222 NKALFFEDQETE
-234 IQDNYPD
+234 IKNNYPD

-303 KKIILQQ
+303 KKIIWQQ

-354 IRYVEPKVEMTNIET
+354 IKYVEPKVEMTNIET

-432 DPMYCPDVKV
+432 DAMYCPDVKV

-448 GIKPVWRN
+448 GMEMKKAIAQFLFTTLNCSYKTAYEYMGLHAEDELRKRQAEAEEGYDDVFVARQTSFTSTGNSSGGGDSDKKTGRPKGEETE
-456 KQIEADLSFVDV
+456 KQIYDQQ
-468 RRNSWKSVATLTTFM
+468 RNEDSK
-483 TEALKNQMF
+483 
-492 YDIFSM
+492 
-498 VDDAITGGEQKI
+498 
-510 DAQGKEPTM
+510 
-519 QDMDALALYLNEY
+519 
-532 ADGGNPFTVSLMK
+532 
-545 YCAKMRRMTG
+545 
-555 YAEYLSDAAKDEFN
+555 
-569 RYGLV
+569 
-574 KTYDGVA
+574 
-581 ITGISSA
+581 
-588 KKLGDGSLLIPD
+588 

>member
-22 VVITSL
+22 IVITSL

-86 QTVNGIIRNYINKD
+86 QTVNEIIRNYINKD

-138 REVIDDFNAQ
+138 REVIDDFNTQ
-148 INVRSLLRAAIPMT
+148 INVRSLLRTAIPMT

-234 IQDNYPD
+234 IQNNYPD

-303 KKIILQQ
+303 KKIIWQQ

-354 IRYVEPKVEMTNIET
+354 IKYVEPKVEMTNIET

-432 DPMYCPDVKV
+432 DQMYCPDVKV

-448 GIKPVWRN
+448 GMEMKKAIAQFLFTTLNCSYKTAYEYMGLHAEDELRKRQAETEEGYDDVFVARQTSYTSTGNSSGGGDSDKKTGRPKGEETE
-456 KQIEADLSFVDV
+456 KQIYDQQ
-468 RRNSWKSVATLTTFM
+468 RNEDSK
-483 TEALKNQMF
+483 
-492 YDIFSM
+492 
-498 VDDAITGGEQKI
+498 
-510 DAQGKEPTM
+510 
-519 QDMDALALYLNEY
+519 
-532 ADGGNPFTVSLMK
+532 
-545 YCAKMRRMTG
+545 
-555 YAEYLSDAAKDEFN
+555 
-569 RYGLV
+569 
-574 KTYDGVA
+574 
-581 ITGISSA
+581 
-588 KKLGDGSLLIPD
+588 

>member
-22 VVITSL
+22 VVLTSV
-28 NELSEERM
+28 NELSEERID
-36 NNVIRNAVASYDPE
+36 NVIRHAIASYDPE

-124 FPEQRNKTKQVNYA
+124 FPEKRNKTKQVNYA

-148 INVRSLLRAAIPMT
+148 INVRSLLRTAIPMT

-169 TYLRQ
+169 IYLRQ

-222 NKALFFENQETE
+222 NKALFFENQEIE
-234 IQDNYPD
+234 IQNNYPD
-241 EVYQAFKNGD
+241 EVYQAFKNGN

-303 KKIILQQ
+303 KKIIWQQ

-354 IRYVEPKVEMTNIET
+354 IKYVEPKVEMTNIET

-424 IRLEDAGV
+424 VRLEDAGV

-448 GIKPVWRN
+448 GMEMKKAIAQFLFTTLNCSYKTAYEYMGLHAEDELRKRQAETEEGYDDVFVARQTSYTSTGNSGGGGDSDKKTGRPKGEETE
-456 KQIEADLSFVDV
+456 KQIYDQQ
-468 RRNSWKSVATLTTFM
+468 RNEDSK
-483 TEALKNQMF
+483 
-492 YDIFSM
+492 
-498 VDDAITGGEQKI
+498 
-510 DAQGKEPTM
+510 
-519 QDMDALALYLNEY
+519 
-532 ADGGNPFTVSLMK
+532 
-545 YCAKMRRMTG
+545 
-555 YAEYLSDAAKDEFN
+555 
-569 RYGLV
+569 
-574 KTYDGVA
+574 
-581 ITGISSA
+581 
-588 KKLGDGSLLIPD
+588 